1 MTGAEWEH
9 ISDAAKD
16 LVSKLLTKSPKT
28 RLTADQALAH
38 SFITQRAAA
47 VASAALAA
55 GSATNA
61 AEGPAG
67 DGNGRA
73 VRATGA
79 GAVGRS
85 SSQDTD
91 ISSTSGAE
99 ETSTPEETAPALK
112 SLSPTEGGGSSAT
125 AVPPGPASSPKDSG
139 STPRSVVPELPPP
152 QPRELTKG
160 AAGGDR
166 AGAGGRGRKRAKKD
180 SAGDKPSPSYSQLE
194 MHVVRVGASDQGAAG
209 AGAGDA
215 QEIAAGTGAR
225 DSKGV
230 HVAMSPPVAP
240 APGDSGRVGADAQ
253 VNGNARSRGVP
264 PRHGRGGSST
274 QGTGP
279 PKPSLQYDTEAGMG
293 GKRKGGGAHAPQ
305 CTVVA
310 AALATTKPSSRLST
324 GRGRVAAADTSAE
337 DDDIMEYSSDDS
349 PAKGNRAR
357 PGRGRQRE
365 GTARAQP
372 TRAAARGKCV
382 AAGSTAPP
390 PSEPERSRQMH
401 LKLGDSGKLHLSK
414 LGPMSRPGAGSRVD
428 RANGDRAAQAMA
440 GGAAATVEESVGGGA
455 PADSGGV
462 GKGGKKPKGGNKPE
476 RTMTHLWKSTD
487 NAGST
492 RK

>member
-9 ISDAAKD
+9 VSDAAKD

-38 SFITQRAAA
+38 PFITQRAAA

-55 GSATNA
+55 GLATNA
-61 AEGPAG
+61 AEEPTGA
-67 DGNGRA
+67 DDGRA

-99 ETSTPEETAPALK
+99 ETSTPEEAAPALK
-112 SLSPTEGGGSSAT
+112 SLSPTEGGGASAT
-125 AVPPGPASSPKDSG
+125 AVPPGPASSPKDSS

-152 QPRELTKG
+152 QPREPTKG
-160 AAGGDR
+160 AACGDR
-166 AGAGGRGRKRAKKD
+166 AGGGRGRKRTKKD

-194 MHVVRVGASDQGAAG
+194 MHVVRVGASDQGAT
-209 AGAGDA
+209 GAGDA

-225 DSKGV
+225 DSNGV

-253 VNGNARSRGVP
+253 ANGNARSRGAP

-279 PKPSLQYDTEAGMG
+279 PIPPLHSDTETGMG
-293 GKRKGGGAHAPQ
+293 GKRKAGGAHAPQ

-310 AALATTKPSSRLST
+310 AALAMTKPSSRLST

-357 PGRGRQRE
+357 PGRGRERE

-372 TRAAARGKCV
+372 TRAAARGKGV
-382 AAGSTAPP
+382 SAGSTAPP
-390 PSEPERSRQMH
+390 PSEPERSRQLH

-440 GGAAATVEESVGGGA
+440 GGAAATVEDSVGGGA
-455 PADSGGV
+455 PADSGGI
-462 GKGGKKPKGGNKPE
+462 GKGGKKLKGGNKPQ
-476 RTMTHLWKSTD
+476 RTMTHLWKSSD